1 MRTRITHLTLILSAL
16 SMILF
21 ASAGAG
27 GQDLKLASGDDLFR
41 AIPGEN
47 PHAFIGTWLVTTQVA
62 TCPGAPPAP
71 TENFSKMVSANAGG
85 TLSETS
91 SSTLFRSVAF
101 GVWEHLGQRDFV
113 YAQRFFRFNTDGTL
127 AGGVQAKWSV
137 LMGEDGDAY
146 TATGDIRITLPN
158 GTVVATR
165 CGTETGTRMVIPE

>member
-1 MRTRITHLTLILSAL
+1 MRTRITHFTLIFSAV

-21 ASAGAG
+21 ASINASS
-27 GQDLKLASGDDLFR
+27 QDIKLASGDDLFR

-47 PHAFIGTWLVTTQVA
+47 PHALIGTWLVTTQVA
-62 TCPGAPPAP
+62 ACPGAPPAP

-113 YAQRFFRFNTDGTL
+113 YAQRFFRFNPDGTV
-127 AGGVQAKWSV
+127 AGGVQAKWTV
-137 LMGEDGDAY
+137 LMGEEGDAY
-146 TATGDIRITLPN
+146 TATGDIKITLPN

-165 CGTETGTRMVIPE
+165 CGTESGSRMVIPQ